1 MYIIERRQ
9 FFHNIPCEGF
19 QLQPWSLCFF
29 RLVEQCFLVSTS
41 KHRCLSRR
49 AHRLFLLGLK
59 ARALSLINQNELEA
73 RSEISSI
80 LFEIYPKSKLLMKQL
95 VIQLLV
101 FRAGKLVDQSTMWCG
116 PNVFQSHLD
125 NAWPLPA
132 GPVLNTSTHAE
143 QTPPIGHWHITPSPS
158 WERIGI
164 GMINPVG
171 SVPGTAK
178 RRFGKLRLPAV
189 GTLKL

>member
-1 MYIIERRQ
+1 
-9 FFHNIPCEGF
+9 
-19 QLQPWSLCFF
+19 
-29 RLVEQCFLVSTS
+29 
-41 KHRCLSRR
+41 
-49 AHRLFLLGLK
+49 
-59 ARALSLINQNELEA
+59 
-73 RSEISSI
+73 
-80 LFEIYPKSKLLMKQL
+80 MKQL

-158 WERIGI
+158 CERIGI
-164 GMINPVG
+164 GMISPVG
-171 SVPGTAK
+171 SAPGTAK
-178 RRFGKLRLPAV
+178 RRSYARFVRAYTYHYHPSINQSMERPVHEDRERATQREEKLARSRRALLLRTTESDPPPAPRAQEQSFPRPEQITCAPARLQEKSHVKACISGCAV
-189 GTLKL
+189 LA